1 MPETKYTVVLIEDD
15 PPTLERLIA
24 TIEASPKLS
33 LIGVATNASD
43 ALGTLFMQTPDVALI
58 DLGLPDRS
66 GVELIEWLTKNK
78 PEVESLVITAFGD
91 EDHVIRSLEAGAAG
105 YLLKDYSVEE
115 LTEHIIE
122 VKHGGSPISP
132 MIARQLM
139 NRIHSDKENAELAK
153 AAKAKKNK
161 ELIKPQIHLTERELA
176 VLKEVARGFTAAE
189 IAAQMGISAHTVAT
203 HVKRI
208 YRKLHVNNRTEAVF
222 EASIT
227 GLLDD

>member
-1 MPETKYTVVLIEDD
+1 MPISKYSVVLVEDD
-15 PPTLERLIA
+15 PPTLERLVK
-24 TIEASPKLS
+24 TLEESPKLN

-43 ALGTLFMQTPDVALI
+43 ALGMLFMQTPDVALI

-66 GVELIEWLTKNK
+66 GIELIEWLTHNK

-139 NRIHSDKENAELAK
+139 NRIQSEKEVSNAAAEKPNHAK
-153 AAKAKKNK
+153 P
-161 ELIKPQIHLTERELA
+161 KPTGQIQLTDRELA
-176 VLKEVARGFTAAE
+176 VIKQVARGFTAAE

-208 YRKLHVNNRTEAVF
+208 YRKLHVTNRTEAVF
-222 EASIT
+222 EASIS